1 MQTAWK
7 FGVVALIALALTALP
22 GGGGA
27 LRVVLTLLTI
37 AFFTAVAYL
46 AYRLYHQFGME
57 LDTLDDRQRLVLY
70 GSIGV
75 AFLTFCA
82 TERMFDAGGLGV
94 LAWCALLGLCSY
106 GLFWVWQQYR
116 ELA

>member
-1 MQTAWK
+1 M
-7 FGVVALIALALTALP
+7 
-22 GGGGA
+22 
-27 LRVVLTLLTI
+27 LTLLTI
-37 AFFTAVAYL
+37 AFFTAIAYL
-46 AYRLYHQFGME
+46 AYRLYRQFRHGAGHA
-57 LDTLDDRQRLVLY
+57 RGPPAAVLY

-82 TERMFDAGGLGV
+82 TQRMFDAGGLGV
-94 LAWCALLGLCSY
+94 LAWFALLGLCSY